1 MVLNGNV
8 KFGFRLGI
16 EQLPNADLRYL
27 TRLHYNTDQSI
38 EQHTRQKTRRGSLE
52 RPEICEC

>member
-8 KFGFRLGI
+8 RFGFRLGI
-16 EQLPNADLRYL
+16 EQLPNADLQYL

-38 EQHTRQKTRRGSLE
+38 EQDTRQKTRKVL
-52 RPEICEC
+52 